1 MPRIL
6 LVEAGKPDSPGLLD
20 AVAGMSNAGIG
31 HVVVAEAR
39 SGDEALQ
46 YVARSRPDLAL
57 VDVALA
63 GAMDGI
69 ELARH
74 LRVMYDVPVILIAAR
89 SDPVPLEQVESV
101 APYGYVLKPCTDYE
115 TRLAIDLALQRRRL
129 EREQIQQHRADA
141 AVEERERLA
150 AELHDNVCQLLGF
163 VKLQAFSARE
173 LLAGGDTVGADML
186 LQRIIDSAQ
195 EAQAEIRQEI
205 RDLYVRVAAKGF
217 AAALQACARGFEI
230 DGTNARLSMVLTPAV
245 EQVTL
250 DPETSLQLTRIV
262 QEALANVRKH
272 AHAQHV
278 TMHFDI
284 VDGNLTGLI
293 EDDGCG
299 FDEQAMEWIARGHFG
314 LQIMRERARSIDGRL
329 DVVSSPGH
337 GTRISIVVPLDKEA
351 PAG

>member
-6 LVEAGKPDSPGLLD
+6 VVEAGKPDSRGLLD
-20 AVAGMSNAGIG
+20 AVAGIG
-31 HVVVAEAR
+31 QAVVAEAR
-39 SGDEALQ
+39 SGREALQ
-46 YVARSRPDLAL
+46 YAARSRPDLAL
-57 VDVALA
+57 VNVELA
-63 GAMDGI
+63 GDMNGI
-69 ELARH
+69 ELAQH
-74 LRVMYDVPVILIAAR
+74 LRIMYDVPVVLVTER
-89 SDPVPLEQVESV
+89 SSPVRLEQIASV
-101 APYGYVLKPCTDYE
+101 APYNCVLKPCTDYE
-115 TRLAIDLALQRRRL
+115 IHLAIHVALQRRRL
-129 EREQIQQHRADA
+129 EHEQIQQQCAKA
-141 AVEERERLA
+141 AVQERERLA

-173 LLAGGDTVGADML
+173 LLAGGDTAGADML

-195 EAQAEIRQEI
+195 QTQAEIRQEI
-205 RDLYVRVAAKGF
+205 RDLYVRVAAKDL

-230 DGTNARLSMVLTPAV
+230 DGTNAKLSVVLTPAV

-250 DPETSLQLTRIV
+250 DPQTSLQLTRIV

-272 AHAQHV
+272 AQAQHV

-299 FDEQAMEWIARGHFG
+299 FDEQSMEWIARGHFG
-314 LQIMRERARSIDGRL
+314 LQIMRERARSIDGQL
-329 DVVSSPGH
+329 NVVSSPGH